1 MNKLVALFKS
11 EQIGGILLILCTLLS
26 LTISNTSLSESYHH
40 IWETQ
45 IGILNVEGWIN
56 DALMAVFFLFVG
68 LEIKRQLYIGE
79 LSNVKKAMLPIFA
92 AIGGMIVPALFYL
105 FFNSGTSTQNG
116 FGIPMATD
124 IAFALA
130 VLTLL
135 GDRVPLGLKIFLS
148 SLAIIDDL
156 GAIIVI
162 AIFYQ
167 DPAHPF
173 ELNYLLL
180 SLAVFGILLL
190 FNKFKVKRLF
200 IYLIG
205 GGIMWYLMLKS
216 GVHTTISGVLLA
228 FAIPFAGGDEK
239 SLSTKV
245 EHALHNPVTFLILP
259 LFALANT
266 AIHLSGG
273 VIDALSHHYSVGIL
287 VGLVLGKPVGIF
299 TMSFLVVKLKLA
311 SLPDGVKWIKIF
323 AVALLGGIGFT
334 MSIFV
339 ANLAFSGD
347 IEILNNSKL
356 SILIS
361 STLAGIIGYAILHF
375 MLKKKPT
382 A

>member
-11 EQIGGILLILCTLLS
+11 DQIGGILLILCTLIS
-26 LTISNTSLSESYHH
+26 LYISNSSFAESYHH
-40 IWETQ
+40 IWEAEL
-45 IGILNVEGWIN
+45 GILSVEGWIN
-56 DALMAVFFLFVG
+56 DALMAIFFLFVG

-79 LSNVKKAMLPIFA
+79 LSNVKKALLPIFA
-92 AIGGMIVPALFYL
+92 AIGGMIVPAIFYAL
-105 FFNSGTSTQNG
+105 LNNGTPTANG

-156 GAIIVI
+156 GAIVVI
-162 AIFYQ
+162 GIFYQ

-173 ELNYLLL
+173 ELTYLLL
-180 SLAVFGILLL
+180 SLGVFGLLL
-190 FNKFKVKRLF
+190 LLNKMKVKQLF
-200 IYLIG
+200 IYLIAG
-205 GGIMWYLMLKS
+205 VIMWYLMLKS

-228 FAIPFAGGDEK
+228 FALPFGKGEDEA
-239 SLSTKV
+239 LSSRV
-245 EHALHNPVTFLILP
+245 EHALHHPVTFIILP

-266 AIHLSGG
+266 AVSLSGTVGEAMMHNYSMG
-273 VIDALSHHYSVGIL
+273 VF

-299 TMSFLVVKLKLA
+299 LMSVLVVTLKLA
-311 SLPDGVKWIKIF
+311 SLPEGVKWMKILG
-323 AVALLGGIGFT
+323 VSLLGGIGFT

-339 ANLAFSGD
+339 ANLAFAGNVEVLS
-347 IEILNNSKL
+347 NAKL

-361 STLAGIIGYAILHF
+361 STTAGILGYIILFF
-375 MLKKKPT
+375 MLKKPSK
-382 A
+382 